1 MDSDLRMLACLKI
14 ESVRYLLLERP
25 NGDRNICFLSLL
37 YKEVFFMNRELL
49 IEEAKLQEAALKRLG
64 HWAAIGMAV
73 SSVGVVLIYFAVV
86 QAEKRIWLIV
96 LGTLILILGA
106 SAVITIGLGIR
117 NGRNNVQKILRAIE
131 QDKTP
136 GNKLQDKAPVNAI
149 QDNPPENEIPEAGT
163 LCCSCSQYS
172 EE

>member
-1 MDSDLRMLACLKI
+1 
-14 ESVRYLLLERP
+14 
-25 NGDRNICFLSLL
+25 
-37 YKEVFFMNRELL
+37 MNRELL

-73 SSVGVVLIYFAVV
+73 SSVGVVLIYFAVAP
-86 QAEKRIWLIV
+86 AEKRIWLIV

-117 NGRNNVQKILRAIE
+117 K
-131 QDKTP
+131 
-136 GNKLQDKAPVNAI
+136 DKAPVNAI

>member
-1 MDSDLRMLACLKI
+1 
-14 ESVRYLLLERP
+14 
-25 NGDRNICFLSLL
+25 
-37 YKEVFFMNRELL
+37 MNRELL
-49 IEEAKLQEAALKRLG
+49 IEEAKLHEAALKRLG

-73 SSVGVVLIYFAVV
+73 SSVGVVLIYFAVAP
-86 QAEKRIWLIV
+86 AEKRIWLIV
-96 LGTLILILGA
+96 TGALVLILGA

>member
-1 MDSDLRMLACLKI
+1 MR
-14 ESVRYLLLERP
+14 
-25 NGDRNICFLSLL
+25 FLF
-37 YKEVFFMNRELL
+37 E
-49 IEEAKLQEAALKRLG
+49 
-64 HWAAIGMAV
+64 
-73 SSVGVVLIYFAVV
+73 
-86 QAEKRIWLIV
+86 AEKRIWLIV

-149 QDNPPENEIPEAGT
+149 QDNPPENEIPVAGT